1 MERQFDLNIE
11 KILDN
16 WENYHAV
23 REIIANA
30 LDEMILTNT
39 QMITVDKSFDGFW
52 HIRDF
57 GRGLQ
62 YKHLTQNESMEKKEH
77 PSVIGR
83 FGVG

>member
-30 LDEMILTNT
+30 LDEM
-39 QMITVDKSFDGFW
+39 MIKKK
-52 HIRDF
+52 
-57 GRGLQ
+57 L
-62 YKHLTQNESMEKKEH
+62 ESLAEKLLLYQIQFMKK
-77 PSVIGR
+77 
-83 FGVG
+83 

>member
-39 QMITVDKSFDGFW
+39 QMITVDKVLMAFGIFEILDVVYNTNTLHKMKVW
-52 HIRDF
+52 KKKNIR
-57 GRGLQ
+57 L
-62 YKHLTQNESMEKKEH
+62 L
-77 PSVIGR
+77 
-83 FGVG
+83 